1 LYQSIAD
8 LILHLLVHQ
17 VRLHFTDGA
26 LRLVAKKA
34 IAKSTGARGLRAI
47 LETVLLEAMY
57 EVGLL
62 NCYTTRCKVEPCIL
76 NLLCKQIPD
85 EKTGNERVD
94 AVVVDEEA
102 IGSVDR
108 PGCGAKILRGD
119 GALDQYITR
128 TNVMNL
134 RV

>member
-1 LYQSIAD
+1 MQSW
-8 LILHLLVHQ
+8 
-17 VRLHFTDGA
+17 
-26 LRLVAKKA
+26 A
-34 IAKSTGARGLRAI
+34 IHS
-47 LETVLLEAMY
+47 ESPV
-57 EVGLL
+57 
-62 NCYTTRCKVEPCIL
+62 
-76 NLLCKQIPD
+76 KQIPD

-134 RV
+134 RVWYVEISSEMELSFCFTNICYRVQETNDGLAGELEEAYMLSRIVSL

>member
-1 LYQSIAD
+1 MFNLNK
-8 LILHLLVHQ
+8 

-26 LRLVAKKA
+26 LRLLAKKA

-57 EVGLL
+57 EV
-62 NCYTTRCKVEPCIL
+62 
-76 NLLCKQIPD
+76 PD

-134 RV
+134 QETNDGLAGELEEAYMLSRIVSL